1 LLLIVICAWLVG
13 REGQLAMSV
22 SFTQTTHPADELD
35 IIDLVWPMFSQKDAL
50 DVFDLASWQPP

>member
-1 LLLIVICAWLVG
+1 LLLIVVCAWLVE

-35 IIDLVWPMFSQKDAL
+35 IIDLVWPMFSQKDA
-50 DVFDLASWQPP
+50 P